1 MTRARKYSGKTVDEA
16 TEIALA
22 ELDAELEDVEIRVI
36 NTGRSGILGFGGEP
50 AEIEVTAPGEG
61 GSSYDD
67 DYEDVEEDSQ
77 EASADSSASSD
88 SEDTASRSRSRS
100 RNRNRNR
107 GRGRGRGRGDDERG
121 EDKQQPEAVESSS
134 AGSDQR
140 EESNEE
146 EAPSRGRRGQ
156 RGGRG
161 RGGRNGRSSERS
173 SSDDR
178 DDRPARSER
187 SERPARAERPARSAR
202 HEREDRPDR
211 SEQNNDSQPIIR
223 EKDEEA
229 EQLVSELI
237 DYFLGAMGVVA
248 DTYIREDDEEGSMTF
263 EIEGQDAGLLIG
275 RRGETLQALQFLI
288 RMVTN
293 RQLGRKAYVVIDI
306 EDYRE
311 RRVQMLRRLARRTA
325 GRVGSSGRE
334 DSLEPMSPAERRI
347 VHMALAGHPEVRTE
361 SEGEGNQRRVV
372 IFPND

>member
-1 MTRARKYSGKTVDEA
+1 MIRARKYAGKTVDEA

-22 ELDAELEDVEIRVI
+22 DLDAELEDVEIKIVS
-36 NTGRSGILGFGGEP
+36 TGRSGILGFGGEP
-50 AEIEVTAPGEG
+50 AEIEISLLSDGRSSFSDDFDEEAVADSPEESAESAPRA
-61 GSSYDD
+61 
-67 DYEDVEEDSQ
+67 
-77 EASADSSASSD
+77 ASADS
-88 SEDTASRSRSRS
+88 EEETPRNRGRS
-100 RNRNRNR
+100 RNRNR
-107 GRGRGRGRGDDERG
+107 GRGRGRSNRDGDE
-121 EDKQQPEAVESSS
+121 EQQPEAVESSS
-134 AGSDQR
+134 
-140 EESNEE
+140 
-146 EAPSRGRRGQ
+146 EAPATKATDEEKPSNGRRGRRGA
-156 RGGRG
+156 RGGRDA
-161 RGGRNGRSSERS
+161 ERS
-173 SSDDR
+173 PSNERDERPEAHARPERDDQ
-178 DDRPARSER
+178 DDRPQREER
-187 SERPARAERPARSAR
+187 S
-202 HEREDRPDR
+202 DRPER
-211 SEQNNDSQPIIR
+211 KQRPQNNEDSQPIIR

-248 DTYIREDDEEGSMTF
+248 ETYIREDDDEGSMTF

-311 RRVQMLRRLARRTA
+311 RRVQMLRRLASRTA
-325 GRVGSSGRE
+325 GRVASSGRD

-372 IFPND
+372 IFPTD

>member
-1 MTRARKYSGKTVDEA
+1 MTRARKFSGKTVDEA
-16 TEIALA
+16 TEIALV
-22 ELDAELEDVEIRVI
+22 ELDAELEGVEIKVV

-50 AEIEVTAPGEG
+50 AEIEISLLGDDDSSCNDDFDEPDAVADEAGAEDEPASGRG
-61 GSSYDD
+61 AGSSDD
-67 DYEDVEEDSQ
+67 E
-77 EASADSSASSD
+77 
-88 SEDTASRSRSRS
+88 SRSGRGRR
-100 RNRNRNR
+100 RNRSR
-107 GRGRGRGRGDDERG
+107 GRGR
-121 EDKQQPEAVESSS
+121 S
-134 AGSDQR
+134 
-140 EESNEE
+140 
-146 EAPSRGRRGQ
+146 
-156 RGGRG
+156 
-161 RGGRNGRSSERS
+161 RNGSGR
-173 SSDDR
+173 DR
-178 DDRPARSER
+178 DDRQQTDASSEGSGEDSGRRSE
-187 SERPARAERPARSAR
+187 SQDEERPGNRSDDR
-202 HEREDRPDR
+202 GGRRDGQRSQRSQRSDRPEHPDR
-211 SEQNNDSQPIIR
+211 TERQEGEERSQPISR

-248 DTYIREDDEEGSMTF
+248 DTYIREDDEDGSMTF

-311 RRVQMLRRLARRTA
+311 RRVQMLRRLARRMA

-347 VHMALAGHPEVRTE
+347 VHMALAGYPEVRTE

-372 IFPND
+372 IFPK

>member
-1 MTRARKYSGKTVDEA
+1 MTRARKFSGKTVDEA

-22 ELDAELEDVEIRVI
+22 ELDAELEDVEIKVI
-36 NTGRSGILGFGGEP
+36 STGRSGILGFGGEP
-50 AEIEVTAPGEG
+50 AEIEISLLGDGDSSFDDDFDEPEAMADEADEQDEPTADSGTGSSDG
-61 GSSYDD
+61 GS
-67 DYEDVEEDSQ
+67 
-77 EASADSSASSD
+77 
-88 SEDTASRSRSRS
+88 RSGRGRT
-100 RNRNRNR
+100 RNR
-107 GRGRGRGRGDDERG
+107 GRGR
-121 EDKQQPEAVESSS
+121 
-134 AGSDQR
+134 
-140 EESNEE
+140 
-146 EAPSRGRRGQ
+146 SRGG
-156 RGGRG
+156 
-161 RGGRNGRSSERS
+161 NGR
-173 SSDDR
+173 DR
-178 DDRPARSER
+178 DDRQPVDASSEDSGRRSEPQDDENSRNR
-187 SERPARAERPARSAR
+187 SDDRGGRRDGRRSQRSDRQDRAERQDQPESQ
-202 HEREDRPDR
+202 DRPERQD
-211 SEQNNDSQPIIR
+211 QPISR

-248 DTYIREDDEEGSMTF
+248 ETYTREDDEDGSMTF

-275 RRGETLQALQFLI
+275 RRGETLQSLQFLI

-311 RRVQMLRRLARRTA
+311 RRVQMLRRLARRMA

-372 IFPND
+372 IFPK

>member
-1 MTRARKYSGKTVDEA
+1 MTRARKFSGKTVDEA

-50 AEIEVTAPGEG
+50 AEIEVSALGDA

-67 DYEDVEEDSQ
+67 DFEDAVEDSEE
-77 EASADSSASSD
+77 EAP
-88 SEDTASRSRSRS
+88 RPRSRS

-107 GRGRGRGRGDDERG
+107 GRGRGRGRGGGDQASDEDQPQSEPAEASADDDSE
-121 EDKQQPEAVESSS
+121 Q
-134 AGSDQR
+134 
-140 EESNEE
+140 E

-161 RGGRNGRSSERS
+161 RGRRNGRNSERS

-178 DDRPARSER
+178 DNRDERSEQSAREDRPARSGR
-187 SERPARAERPARSAR
+187 NS
-202 HEREDRPDR
+202 DR
-211 SEQNNDSQPIIR
+211 NTDSQPIIR

-372 IFPND
+372 IFPID

>member
-16 TEIALA
+16 TEIALVD
-22 ELDAELEDVEIRVI
+22 LDAELEDVEIKVVS
-36 NTGRSGILGFGGEP
+36 TGRSGILGFGGEP
-50 AEIEVTAPGEG
+50 AEIEISLLSEGRSSFSDDFDEESESDSSEGSAESAPRA
-61 GSSYDD
+61 
-67 DYEDVEEDSQ
+67 
-77 EASADSSASSD
+77 ASADSEEA
-88 SEDTASRSRSRS
+88 TPRNRGRS
-100 RNRNRNR
+100 RNRNR
-107 GRGRGRGRGDDERG
+107 GRGRNNRGGDE
-121 EDKQQPEAVESSS
+121 EQQPEAVESSS
-134 AGSDQR
+134 GAPAAEATD
-140 EESNEE
+140 EEKPSNGR
-146 EAPSRGRRGQ
+146 RGRRGA
-156 RGGRG
+156 RGGRD
-161 RGGRNGRSSERS
+161 SERS
-173 SSDDR
+173 PSNGRDERPEGQSRPEREDQ
-178 DDRPARSER
+178 DDRPQRVQ
-187 SERPARAERPARSAR
+187 RP
-202 HEREDRPDR
+202 
-211 SEQNNDSQPIIR
+211 QNNEDSQPIIR

-248 DTYIREDDEEGSMTF
+248 ETYIREDDDEGSMTF

-325 GRVGSSGRE
+325 GRVASSGRD

-372 IFPND
+372 IFPTD

>member
-1 MTRARKYSGKTVDEA
+1 MTRARKFSGKTVDEA

-22 ELDAELEDVEIRVI
+22 ELDAELEDVEIKVI
-36 NTGRSGILGFGGEP
+36 STGRSGILGFGGEP
-50 AEIEVTAPGEG
+50 AEIEISLLGDGDSSFDDDFDEPEAMADEADEQDEPTADSGTGSSDG
-61 GSSYDD
+61 GS
-67 DYEDVEEDSQ
+67 
-77 EASADSSASSD
+77 
-88 SEDTASRSRSRS
+88 RSGRGRT
-100 RNRNRNR
+100 RNR
-107 GRGRGRGRGDDERG
+107 GRGR
-121 EDKQQPEAVESSS
+121 
-134 AGSDQR
+134 
-140 EESNEE
+140 
-146 EAPSRGRRGQ
+146 SRGG
-156 RGGRG
+156 
-161 RGGRNGRSSERS
+161 NGR
-173 SSDDR
+173 DR
-178 DDRPARSER
+178 DDRQPVDASSEDSGRRSEPQDDENSRNR
-187 SERPARAERPARSAR
+187 SDDRGGRRDGRRSQRSDRQDRAERQDQPESQ
-202 HEREDRPDR
+202 DRPERQD
-211 SEQNNDSQPIIR
+211 QPISR

-248 DTYIREDDEEGSMTF
+248 ETYIREDDEDGSMTF

-275 RRGETLQALQFLI
+275 RRGETLQSLQFLI

-311 RRVQMLRRLARRTA
+311 RRVQMLRRLARRMA

-372 IFPND
+372 IFPK

>member
-1 MTRARKYSGKTVDEA
+1 MIRARKYAGKTVDEA

-22 ELDAELEDVEIRVI
+22 DLDAELEDVEIKVVS
-36 NTGRSGILGFGGEP
+36 TGRSGILGFGGEP
-50 AEIEVTAPGEG
+50 AEIEISLLSDGRSSFSDDFDEEAVADSPEESAESAPR
-61 GSSYDD
+61 S
-67 DYEDVEEDSQ
+67 
-77 EASADSSASSD
+77 ASADSEEA
-88 SEDTASRSRSRS
+88 TPRNRGRS
-100 RNRNRNR
+100 RNRNR
-107 GRGRGRGRGDDERG
+107 GRGRGRSDRDGYE
-121 EDKQQPEAVESSS
+121 EQQPEAVEFSS
-134 AGSDQR
+134 
-140 EESNEE
+140 
-146 EAPSRGRRGQ
+146 EAPTVEATDEETPSNGRRGRRGA
-156 RGGRG
+156 RGGRDAK
-161 RGGRNGRSSERS
+161 RSPSNERDERPEAQARPER
-173 SSDDR
+173 DDQ
-178 DDRPARSER
+178 DDRPQREER
-187 SERPARAERPARSAR
+187 SERPQRNE
-202 HEREDRPDR
+202 
-211 SEQNNDSQPIIR
+211 DSQPIIR

-248 DTYIREDDEEGSMTF
+248 ETYIREDDDEGSMTF

-311 RRVQMLRRLARRTA
+311 RRVQMLHRLASRTA
-325 GRVGSSGRE
+325 GRVASSGRD

-372 IFPND
+372 IFPTD

>member
-1 MTRARKYSGKTVDEA
+1 M
-16 TEIALA
+16 L
-22 ELDAELEDVEIRVI
+22 
-36 NTGRSGILGFGGEP
+36 
-50 AEIEVTAPGEG
+50 GEG

-67 DYEDVEEDSQ
+67 DEFEDSVESSSQ
-77 EASADSSASSD
+77 PVADRAD
-88 SEDTASRSRSRS
+88 DPDEGAPRGRGRT
-100 RNRNRNR
+100 RNRNRGRNR
-107 GRGRGRGRGDDERG
+107 GRGRGQGGRGGDEDRQPEGVEAASGESPVQSEPSDEGEPREERRGRSGGRRGRG
-121 EDKQQPEAVESSS
+121 S
-134 AGSDQR
+134 
-140 EESNEE
+140 
-146 EAPSRGRRGQ
+146 
-156 RGGRG
+156 G
-161 RGGRNGRSSERS
+161 RGGSRSNDRS
-173 SSDDR
+173 DRDDRSPRSDARDSSDDR
-178 DDRPARSER
+178 
-187 SERPARAERPARSAR
+187 
-202 HEREDRPDR
+202 PDR
-211 SEQNNDSQPIIR
+211 NQNRRNEDSQPIIR

-229 EQLVSELI
+229 EQLVSDLI

-248 DTYIREDDEEGSMTF
+248 ETYIREDEEDGSMTF

-372 IFPND
+372 IFPL

>member
-1 MTRARKYSGKTVDEA
+1 MIRARKYAGKTVDEA

-22 ELDAELEDVEIRVI
+22 DLDAELEDVEIKIVS
-36 NTGRSGILGFGGEP
+36 TGRSGILGFGGEP
-50 AEIEVTAPGEG
+50 AEIEISLLSDGRSSFSDDFDEEAVADSPEESAESAPRA
-61 GSSYDD
+61 
-67 DYEDVEEDSQ
+67 
-77 EASADSSASSD
+77 ASADF
-88 SEDTASRSRSRS
+88 EEETPRNRGRS
-100 RNRNRNR
+100 RNRNR
-107 GRGRGRGRGDDERG
+107 GRGRGRSNRDGDE
-121 EDKQQPEAVESSS
+121 EQQPEAVASSS
-134 AGSDQR
+134 
-140 EESNEE
+140 
-146 EAPSRGRRGQ
+146 EAPATEATDEEKPSNGRRGRRGA
-156 RGGRG
+156 RGGRDA
-161 RGGRNGRSSERS
+161 ERS
-173 SSDDR
+173 PSNERDERPEAHARPERDDQ
-178 DDRPARSER
+178 DDRPQREER
-187 SERPARAERPARSAR
+187 LDRP
-202 HEREDRPDR
+202 EREQRP
-211 SEQNNDSQPIIR
+211 QNNEDSQPIIR

-248 DTYIREDDEEGSMTF
+248 ETYIREDDEEGSMTF

-325 GRVGSSGRE
+325 GRVASSGRD

-347 VHMALAGHPEVRTE
+347 VHMALAGHSEVRTE

-372 IFPND
+372 IFPTD

>member
-1 MTRARKYSGKTVDEA
+1 MTRARKFSGKTVDEA

-22 ELDAELEDVEIRVI
+22 ELDAELEDVEIKVI
-36 NTGRSGILGFGGEP
+36 STGRAGILGFGGEP
-50 AEIEVTAPGEG
+50 AEIEISLIGEA
-61 GSSYDD
+61 GSSYEDD
-67 DYEDVEEDSQ
+67 FDDEEDSP
-77 EASADSSASSD
+77 EASSD
-88 SEDTASRSRSRS
+88 PADSEDATPEQPEQDEAPRSEGRSRSRS
-100 RNRNRNR
+100 RNRSR
-107 GRGRGRGRGDDERG
+107 GRGRGRGRNGGDRDE
-121 EDKQQPEAVESSS
+121 QPRAESSS
-134 AGSDQR
+134 DRPNDTDGSR
-140 EESNEE
+140 ESGDSGD
-146 EAPSRGRRGQ
+146 SRARSDSRDDDNRG
-156 RGGRG
+156 
-161 RGGRNGRSSERS
+161 NRSSG
-173 SSDDR
+173 R
-178 DDRPARSER
+178 DDNRPARPERPER
-187 SERPARAERPARSAR
+187 SGRSGRPERN
-202 HEREDRPDR
+202 
-211 SEQNNDSQPIIR
+211 QQSQPIIR

-248 DTYIREDDEEGSMTF
+248 DTYIREDDDEGSMIF

-275 RRGETLQALQFLI
+275 RRGETLQALQFLV

-311 RRVQMLRRLARRTA
+311 RRVQMLRRLARRMA

-372 IFPND
+372 VFPK

>member
-1 MTRARKYSGKTVDEA
+1 MIRARKYAGKTVDEA

-22 ELDAELEDVEIRVI
+22 DLDAELEDVEIKIVS
-36 NTGRSGILGFGGEP
+36 TGRSGILGFGGEP
-50 AEIEVTAPGEG
+50 AEIEISLLSDGRSSFSDDFDEEAVADSPEESAESAPRA
-61 GSSYDD
+61 
-67 DYEDVEEDSQ
+67 
-77 EASADSSASSD
+77 ASADS
-88 SEDTASRSRSRS
+88 EEETPRNRGRS
-100 RNRNRNR
+100 RNRNR
-107 GRGRGRGRGDDERG
+107 GRGRGRSNRDGDE
-121 EDKQQPEAVESSS
+121 EQQPEAVESSS
-134 AGSDQR
+134 
-140 EESNEE
+140 
-146 EAPSRGRRGQ
+146 EAPATKATDEEKPSNGRRGRRGA
-156 RGGRG
+156 RGGRDA
-161 RGGRNGRSSERS
+161 ERS
-173 SSDDR
+173 PSNERDERPEAHARPERDDQ
-178 DDRPARSER
+178 DDRPQREER
-187 SERPARAERPARSAR
+187 S
-202 HEREDRPDR
+202 DRPER
-211 SEQNNDSQPIIR
+211 KQRPQNNEDSQPIIR

-248 DTYIREDDEEGSMTF
+248 ETYIREDDEEGSMTF

-325 GRVGSSGRE
+325 GRVASSGRD

-347 VHMALAGHPEVRTE
+347 VHMALAGHSEVRTE

-372 IFPND
+372 IFPTD

>member
-1 MTRARKYSGKTVDEA
+1 MIRARKYAGKTVDEA

-22 ELDAELEDVEIRVI
+22 DLDAELEDVEIKIVS
-36 NTGRSGILGFGGEP
+36 TGRSGILGFGGEP
-50 AEIEVTAPGEG
+50 AEIEISLLSDGRSSFSDDFDEEAVADSPEESAESAPRA
-61 GSSYDD
+61 
-67 DYEDVEEDSQ
+67 
-77 EASADSSASSD
+77 ASADS
-88 SEDTASRSRSRS
+88 EEETPRNRGRS
-100 RNRNRNR
+100 RNRNR
-107 GRGRGRGRGDDERG
+107 GRGRGRSNRDGDE
-121 EDKQQPEAVESSS
+121 EQQPEAVESSS
-134 AGSDQR
+134 
-140 EESNEE
+140 
-146 EAPSRGRRGQ
+146 EAPATKATDEEKPSNGRRGRRGA
-156 RGGRG
+156 RGGRDA
-161 RGGRNGRSSERS
+161 ERS
-173 SSDDR
+173 PSNERDERPEAHARPERDDQ
-178 DDRPARSER
+178 DDRPQREER
-187 SERPARAERPARSAR
+187 S
-202 HEREDRPDR
+202 DRPER
-211 SEQNNDSQPIIR
+211 KQRPQNNEDSQPIIR

-248 DTYIREDDEEGSMTF
+248 ETYIREDDEEGSMTF

-325 GRVGSSGRE
+325 GRVASSGRD

-372 IFPND
+372 IFPTD

>member
-1 MTRARKYSGKTVDEA
+1 MTRARKFSGKTVNEA

-36 NTGRSGILGFGGEP
+36 STGRSGILGFGGEP
-50 AEIEVTAPGEG
+50 AEIEISLTGEG

-67 DYEDVEEDSQ
+67 DQDDEIDDVEDSP
-77 EASADSSASSD
+77 EDSSAPTD
-88 SEDTASRSRSRS
+88 SGKAADEAPRGQGRS
-100 RNRNRNR
+100 RNRNRSR
-107 GRGRGRGRGDDERG
+107 GRGRGRGRNDRDRDE
-121 EDKQQPEAVESSS
+121 QPRAESSS
-134 AGSDQR
+134 DQPK
-140 EESNEE
+140 SS
-146 EAPSRGRRGQ
+146 EAQPDSRDDDSRGNRRG
-156 RGGRG
+156 
-161 RGGRNGRSSERS
+161 N
-173 SSDDR
+173 R
-178 DDRPARSER
+178 DDNRSER
-187 SERPARAERPARSAR
+187 SERPERS
-202 HEREDRPDR
+202 DRPER
-211 SEQNNDSQPIIR
+211 SERDQQSQPTQPVIR

-248 DTYIREDDEEGSMTF
+248 DTYIREDDGEGSMVF

-293 RQLGRKAYVVIDI
+293 RQLGRKAYVVLDI

-311 RRVQMLRRLARRTA
+311 RRVEMLRRLARRMA

-372 IFPND
+372 VFPK